1 MAEWDDVRRIALSLP
16 ETDEHASYGG
26 APAWRVKG
34 TSFVWDRPLGAA
46 DLDEL
51 GDDAPTGPVLGARVA
66 DEGEKRALIDDDPT
80 VFFTVSHFDGY
91 AAVLVR
97 LDAVSPTLLREVVV
111 EAWLVR
117 APVRLRREHEDALV
131 RRLATGRRRES
142 PPPE

>member
-34 TSFVWDRPLGAA
+34 KSFVWDRPLGAA

-51 GDDAPTGPVLGARVA
+51 GDDAATGPVLGARVA
-66 DEGEKRALIDDDPT
+66 DEGEKRALIAENPT

-91 AAVLVR
+91 AAVLLR

-117 APVRLRREHEDALV
+117 APVRLRREHEETLV
-131 RRLATGRRRES
+131 RSLASGRTREP